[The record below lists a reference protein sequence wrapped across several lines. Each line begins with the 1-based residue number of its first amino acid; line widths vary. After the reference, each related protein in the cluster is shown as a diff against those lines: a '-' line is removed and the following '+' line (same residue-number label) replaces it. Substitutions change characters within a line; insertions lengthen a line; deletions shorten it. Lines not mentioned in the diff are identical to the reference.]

1 MILLGAAAFVGLIA
15 LLLCGVAAV
24 HRVRLARLDGPKP
37 ALPADP
43 RTRVMWE
50 VGM

>member
-1 MILLGAAAFVGLIA
+1 MILLGAAAFLGLMA

-24 HRVRLARLDGPKP
+24 HQVRLARLDGPKP
-37 ALPADP
+37 TPATDP

-50 VGM
+50 AGM